1 MHLLQA
7 HAEAEGAGNCP
18 ILCFDTEVSKE
29 LLADAKSKGVDVK
42 LYSVVFDLLDD
53 VKARIMVKVKEYED
67 EIDEEERNN
76 E

>member
-1 MHLLQA
+1 M
-7 HAEAEGAGNCP
+7 
-18 ILCFDTEVSKE
+18 
-29 LLADAKSKGVDVK
+29 K